1 MKKFCQLKALTLA
14 LFLVLGTVVTL
25 DAVTYERLPNNSPH
39 RGFYYYLSM
48 AEYQDLLIPTMPPEI
63 MVGYSVAD
71 SLVRSIPSFKSLPGL
86 VGQLDLQSD
95 TAAYLFKYWLILNDY
110 DPLRFHSFFKRDLPD
125 AKVTGGAV
133 QGALYMQM
141 YKDTKLNYLYPSYI
155 LHIYV
160 NDVLRID
167 TANTSIRI
175 RIRSM
180 GTVCDTIVN
189 VKSETI
195 VYCKVLDTLKGKQF
209 PSLNDA
215 IFYNGELPDSGSS
228 IVANIPPQTDIVFSY
243 KDSWQSWNSEL
254 YPLDWIKPGNEYIV
268 FLEINGRDN
277 LKNLDGSINKHYYSI
292 APFSKYGFRGIYQ
305 IENGMVKDADNVL
318 EFGKKNSVNIFKQNI
333 INKLEEIKN
342 YGE

>member
-1 MKKFCQLKALTLA
+1 MFNKIFFIVALLLSTE
-14 LFLVLGTVVTL
+14 VTL
-25 DAVTYERLPNNSPH
+25 NAVTYEPLPNHPYWN
-39 RGFYYYLSM
+39 GFHYYFDMTDYPNLLSSSM
-48 AEYQDLLIPTMPPEI
+48 PYQVLQ
-63 MVGYSVAD
+63 GYIVAD
-71 SLVRSIPSFKSLPGL
+71 SVVKAMPGRKYQMSSIEKMNPFL
-86 VGQLDLQSD
+86 D
-95 TAAYLFKYWLILNDY
+95 TAQYIYKYWCYMNDYNPLWFYSFEGKKYSGARTSPYGLLTDLRNRMYIDPKFKYVI
-110 DPLRFHSFFKRDLPD
+110 S
-125 AKVTGGAV
+125 
-133 QGALYMQM
+133 
-141 YKDTKLNYLYPSYI
+141 SYI

-160 NDVLRID
+160 NNTFWID
-167 TANTSIRI
+167 TPDVRKPDDFWSK
-175 RIRSM
+175 
-180 GTVCDTIVN
+180 TIA
-189 VKSETI
+189 
-195 VYCKVLDTLKGKQF
+195 YCKVLDTLKGKQF

-318 EFGKKNSVNIFKQNI
+318 GFGKKNSVNIFKQNI